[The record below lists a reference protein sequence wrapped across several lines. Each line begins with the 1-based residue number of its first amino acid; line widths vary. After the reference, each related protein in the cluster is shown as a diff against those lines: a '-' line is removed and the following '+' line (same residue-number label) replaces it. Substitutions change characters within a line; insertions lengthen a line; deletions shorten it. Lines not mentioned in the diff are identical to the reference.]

1 MRSSVKMYC
10 YFASFFV
17 CFHGGFVVS
26 KSIFKFRCG
35 GADILEIAFLAM
47 NQINHI
53 RRTTREF
60 LANKIRFTSLCSRKS
75 LRVVK
80 EVLTKI
86 ASGFI
91 TGDTSRWWNCNW
103 LSEPSLHL
111 EGAKISLRFLDL
123 RNDEMIE
130 FGGKNSLRNQKS
142 KGKLLDF
149 KTQPCY

>member
-1 MRSSVKMYC
+1 MRSSVKMYG

-26 KSIFKFRCG
+26 KSNFKFRCG

-60 LANKIRFTSLCSRKS
+60 LPNKIRFTSLCARKS
-75 LRVVK
+75 LRVDK

-86 ASGFI
+86 ASCSV
-91 TGDTSRWWNCNW
+91 TSEASRC
-103 LSEPSLHL
+103 
-111 EGAKISLRFLDL
+111 
-123 RNDEMIE
+123 
-130 FGGKNSLRNQKS
+130 
-142 KGKLLDF
+142 
-149 KTQPCY
+149 